1 MMMVL
6 EYLFAYGVTD
16 ENDSPPFA
24 DDVANSI
31 FLSANTGIWLTLQ
44 PIRTSEIR
52 DQRSEIRDPISDL

>member
-31 FLSANTGIWLTLQ
+31 FLSANTGIWLTLNL
-44 PIRTSEIR
+44 TEH
-52 DQRSEIRDPISDL
+52 QRSEIRDPISDI